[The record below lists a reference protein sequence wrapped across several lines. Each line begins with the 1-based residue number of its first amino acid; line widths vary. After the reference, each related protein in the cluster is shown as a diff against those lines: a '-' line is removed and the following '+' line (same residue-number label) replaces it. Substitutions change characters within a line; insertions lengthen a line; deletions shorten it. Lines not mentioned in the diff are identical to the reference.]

1 MRNVGMRE
9 LEKVQEGGDRTYIKG
24 AVAIRKCVSRRLVRK
39 VPCGGAER

>member
-24 AVAIRKCVSRRLVRK
+24 AVVIRRCVK
-39 VPCGGAER
+39 VAGEESALWGS